1 MQRAVTRLA
10 ASLAKPPRLA
20 ITLTVRIT
28 LTTECGAIVGG
39 PGGSGSSNATA
50 GTANVLGG
58 GGGGG
63 HSTGTLSIG

>member
-39 PGGSGSSNATA
+39 PGG
-50 GTANVLGG
+50 
-58 GGGGG
+58 GGGG